1 MFSSPGPNPGLPFEL
16 AAALNEDP
24 ATAEALEGRLREME
38 AITPQAVANA
48 WDSAEAFAKEVGIF
62 QGVARR
68 LWRNMEAVCA
78 RRVSALADASP
89 PHHAGNPISR
99 GEWTGGELAAS
110 ECHSPPTKR
119 RIIRVAT
126 EPSRHAA
133 EAQRNLQRMKADQR
147 WRRKVF
153 SSAPSILC
161 CFGSSIGHRKS

>member
-24 ATAEALEGRLREME
+24 ATAEALEDRLREME

-48 WDSAEAFAKEVGIF
+48 WDSAEDFAKEVGIF

-68 LWRNMEAVCA
+68 LWRNMEAVCT

-89 PHHAGNPISR
+89 PHHAGNPRSR
-99 GEWTGGELAAS
+99 EDWTGGELAAS

-119 RIIRVAT
+119 RRMRVAP
-126 EPSRHAA
+126 EPSRHET
-133 EAQRNLQRMKADQR
+133 EAQRNLQRTKADQ
-147 WRRKVF
+147 
-153 SSAPSILC
+153 L
-161 CFGSSIGHRKS
+161 